1 MFKELKIVG
10 KSLLNEIDEMMRKYL
25 IQLVSQ
31 NLDDVRKS
39 KDWLN
44 NTLICYGNYKAYSK
58 KDIDGLSYSRIKH
71 IMITFGMGCVF
82 SKFCNLEKIIADTY
96 WVSEDS
102 VEERFLFAWLFVCLY
117 HDYGYFVD
125 REKYKEISS
134 IKKLSI
140 QKSIFDSEAKSRY
153 SQKLYNTYYAV
164 QYKRNKGLYKK
175 DEYNEIGDHGILGGI
190 VLYDTMKE
198 DDADFC
204 GEANGFLGDFCYR
217 IMEHNIWK
225 KDRSYSQRYPFYEI
239 GNDRFKK
246 IDVDEGL
253 LFLLSLVDTME
264 LTKKYFQYH
273 GHLKSKLSSK
283 QIAENIN
290 CNVDAE
296 RIEIDVTPLI
306 VLLKENEDS
315 FLIEEMEKW
324 KEGVIGLN
332 NWVNVSVVMKD
343 CSKIVITRG

>member
-1 MFKELKIVG
+1 MKRY
-10 KSLLNEIDEMMRKYL
+10 SLLSM
-25 IQLVSQ
+25 SQ
-31 NLDDVRKS
+31 DLDDVRKS
-39 KDWLN
+39 KKWVNAVLV
-44 NTLICYGNYKAYSK
+44 CRGNFQTYSK
-58 KDIDGLSYSRIKH
+58 KDIDGLNNNRIKH

-96 WVSEDS
+96 CVSKDS

-125 REKYKEISS
+125 REKFEGLSS

-140 QKSIFDSEAKSRY
+140 EKSIFDSEAKSRY

-164 QYKRNKGLYKK
+164 KYKRNKEQYKK

-190 VLYDTMKE
+190 VLYDAMKK

-204 GEANGFLGDFCYR
+204 GDANGFLGDFCYR

-253 LFLLSLVDTME
+253 LFLLSLVDTIE
-264 LTKKYFQYH
+264 LTKRYFQYH

-283 QIAENIN
+283 QIVENIN
-290 CNVDAE
+290 CSVSSDK
-296 RIEIDVTPLI
+296 IEIDIKPL
-306 VLLKENEDS
+306 VELLKEKEDNCS
-315 FLIEEMEKW
+315 IIESWRK
-324 KEGVIGLN
+324 GVLGLHD
-332 NWVNVSVVMKD
+332 WINVSVTASD
-343 CSKIVITRG
+343 AYKIVIAKGQL

>member
-1 MFKELKIVG
+1 
-10 KSLLNEIDEMMRKYL
+10 
-25 IQLVSQ
+25 
-31 NLDDVRKS
+31 
-39 KDWLN
+39 
-44 NTLICYGNYKAYSK
+44 
-58 KDIDGLSYSRIKH
+58 
-71 IMITFGMGCVF
+71 
-82 SKFCNLEKIIADTY
+82 
-96 WVSEDS
+96 
-102 VEERFLFAWLFVCLY
+102 
-117 HDYGYFVD
+117 
-125 REKYKEISS
+125 
-134 IKKLSI
+134 
-140 QKSIFDSEAKSRY
+140 
-153 SQKLYNTYYAV
+153 
-164 QYKRNKGLYKK
+164 
-175 DEYNEIGDHGILGGI
+175 
-190 VLYDTMKE
+190 MKE

-204 GEANGFLGDFCYR
+204 GEANEFLGDFCYR

-225 KDRSYSQRYPFYEI
+225 KDRSYSRKYPFYEI

-264 LTKKYFQYH
+264 LTKRYFQYH

-296 RIEIDVTPLI
+296 KIEIDVTPLI

>member
-1 MFKELKIVG
+1 MA
-10 KSLLNEIDEMMRKYL
+10 LLIKEIDEIMGNYL
-25 IQLVSQ
+25 IPPMSMV
-31 NLDDVRKS
+31 LDDVRKS
-39 KDWLN
+39 KEWVNAVLV
-44 NTLICYGNYKAYSK
+44 CHGNLQTYSK
-58 KDIDGLSYSRIKH
+58 KNINRLNHSRIKH

-82 SKFCNLEKIIADTY
+82 SKFCNLEKIIANTY
-96 WVSEDS
+96 WVSGGS
-102 VEERFLFAWLFVCLY
+102 VEDRFLFAWLFVCLY

-125 REKYKEISS
+125 REKYKEIPS

-140 QKSIFDSEAKSRY
+140 EKSIFDSEAKSRY

-164 QYKRNKGLYKK
+164 QYKRNREQYKK
-175 DEYNEIGDHGILGGI
+175 DEYSEIGDHGILGGI
-190 VLYDTMKE
+190 VLYDAMKE

-204 GEANGFLGDFCYR
+204 GDANEFLGDFCYR

-253 LFLLSLVDTME
+253 LFLLSLVDTIE
-264 LTKKYFQYH
+264 LTKRYFQYH

-290 CNVDAE
+290 CSVNAK

-306 VLLKENEDS
+306 VLLKENEDG
-315 FLIEEMEKW
+315 FLIEKMGKW

-343 CSKIVITRG
+343 YSKIVITRG